1 MRIAVVP
8 LARRRCRDHGAA
20 RSRQGTGV
28 RERSCNRIPRCSTR
42 RRDAQLGRAGS
53 PDSSLSNASRDDRRA
68 TTASLAIAA
77 ILSLSMSLL
86 ASCAAPPREPI
97 VSQPP
102 STAAR
107 PPAASIAP
115 SLARF
120 EYVRMAM
127 GGAARIVLFAPDEDA
142 ARRAAIE
149 AFDEIEAVEQAL
161 SDWRDASEVRTVEQ
175 QLQEHPGETV
185 AISATLAACLARSLE
200 VSKASDGAFDVT
212 VAPVVEQWRTAGRAG
227 GLPPEAARRAA
238 LALVGWDRVQLV
250 EGPTRSLTA
259 PPGTRFDFGGIGKGF
274 GADRALAVLR
284 QHGFDRAIVELG
296 GDFAIGSPPP
306 NAPGWTV
313 AIATGLGDERL
324 VLTLADCGVATSGDL
339 ERFVEV
345 DGVRYSHLVDPRTGL
360 GLTTSIA
367 VTVIAP
373 DATLADALASA
384 TSVLGPEHAGE
395 ALAAFDASAR
405 VVTSTPGAASS
416 KTPEVVTIGAWPE

>member
-250 EGPTRSLTA
+250 EGPTRALTA

-296 GDFAIGSPPP
+296 GDFAIGSPPL

-324 VLTLADCGVATSGDL
+324 VMTLSACGVATSGDL

-367 VTVIAP
+367 VTVVAP

-384 TSVLGPEHAGE
+384 TSVLGAEHASE

>member
-161 SDWRDASEVRTVEQ
+161 SDWRDASEVRIVERR
-175 QLQEHPGETV
+175 LQEHPGETV
-185 AISATLAACLARSLE
+185 AVSATLAACLARSLE
-200 VSKASDGAFDVT
+200 VSQASDGAFDVT
-212 VAPVVEQWRTAGRAG
+212 IAPVVEQWRVAARAG
-227 GLPPEAARRAA
+227 GLPPSDARRAA
-238 LALVGWDRVQLV
+238 LTSWAGSGCSWCKATHRRSPRRPARASTSAASARASA
-250 EGPTRSLTA
+250 PTGRS
-259 PPGTRFDFGGIGKGF
+259 RCFDST
-274 GADRALAVLR
+274 D
-284 QHGFDRAIVELG
+284 
-296 GDFAIGSPPP
+296 S
-306 NAPGWTV
+306 
-313 AIATGLGDERL
+313 IARSSNS
-324 VLTLADCGVATSGDL
+324 VATSRSDRRRQTPGAGPSRS
-339 ERFVEV
+339 EPV
-345 DGVRYSHLVDPRTGL
+345 
-360 GLTTSIA
+360 
-367 VTVIAP
+367 
-373 DATLADALASA
+373 SA
-384 TSVLGPEHAGE
+384 TSG
-395 ALAAFDASAR
+395 S
-405 VVTSTPGAASS
+405 
-416 KTPEVVTIGAWPE
+416 

>member
-1 MRIAVVP
+1 M
-8 LARRRCRDHGAA
+8 
-20 RSRQGTGV
+20 

-161 SDWRDASEVRTVEQ
+161 SDWRDASEVRTVERRLQ
-175 QLQEHPGETV
+175 QHPGEPV
-185 AISATLAACLARSLE
+185 AVSATLAACLARSLE
-200 VSKASDGAFDVT
+200 VSQASDGAFDVT
-212 VAPVVEQWRTAGRAG
+212 IAPVVEQWRVAARAG
-227 GLPPEAARRAA
+227 GLPPSDARRAA
-238 LALVGWDRVQLV
+238 LDLVGWERVQLV
-250 EGPTRSLTA
+250 QGDAPTIAA

-306 NAPGWTV
+306 DAGGWTV
-313 AIATGLGDERL
+313 AIRTGLGDERL

-384 TSVLGPEHAGE
+384 TSVLGVPRAHS
-395 ALAAFDASAR
+395 ALEQFNASAR
-405 VVTSTPGAASS
+405 VVSAAPGMGASA
-416 KTPEVVTIGAWPE
+416 KPHVVTVGDWPNE